1 MRVLVLNS
9 ETIDQ
14 LIDVKELVDFMKKI
28 FKLHAQELST
38 VPQRLTV
45 SIDGNWWGLM
55 YGYLKNLNVCV
66 KIVNVYPENRVRNL
80 PSTQA
85 LTLLFKSTDGS
96 LLAIMNGTVLTGWRT
111 AIVSAISV
119 EIVNAC
125 VDELSIIGTG
135 TQAHYHLEVFTR
147 LFKINKI
154 YVTSRTRE
162 SAEKFVKKCLDK
174 GIDAYVVD
182 LDTCLNRGKTILAL
196 TTSKVPVVH
205 GRKVREGVHIIS
217 IGAHEPNARE
227 VDDDV
232 FLKVKKILVD
242 YKEGALRETGDL
254 IQPLSK
260 GLIRCEDILEI
271 SEVLLKNLKVR
282 ENAKEITLYKSVGFA
297 LEDLA
302 ISQYLYSKVTSF
314 KELNVNYIE
323 L

>member
-1 MRVLVLNS
+1 MKILILDS
-9 ETIDQ
+9 KTINQ
-14 LIDVKELVDFMKKI
+14 LINVEELVNFMKKI
-28 FKLHAQELST
+28 FKLHAQGLSII
-38 VPQRLTV
+38 PQRLTV

-85 LTLLFKSTDGS
+85 LTLLFKNVDGS

-119 EIVNAC
+119 EIVEGC
-125 VDELSIIGTG
+125 TDELSIIGTG

-147 LFKINKI
+147 LFKISKI

-162 SAEKFVKKCLDK
+162 NAEKFVKKCLDK

-196 TTSKVPVVH
+196 TTSKVPVIH

-217 IGAHEPNARE
+217 IGAHELNARE

-232 FLKVKKILVD
+232 FLKVRKVLVD
-242 YKEGALRETGDL
+242 YREGALRETGDL
-254 IQPLSK
+254 VQPLSK
-260 GLIRCEDILEI
+260 GLIKYEDILEL

-282 ENAKEITLYKSVGFA
+282 ESDDEVTLYKSVGFA

-302 ISQYLYSKVTSF
+302 ISQYLYSKVISF
-314 KELNVNYIE
+314 KELNVNYVE